1 MKTIQTAH
9 PQRVHCVNCTSKDAV
24 AQSLHPDFSWTSE
37 GLALE
42 HHSTI
47 LLICIM
53 FSCALS
59 NLQLDCFN
67 YLFVLLFY
75 FFLRNYIMRSH
86 GFN

>member
-1 MKTIQTAH
+1 M
-9 PQRVHCVNCTSKDAV
+9 NCTSKDAV
-24 AQSLHPDFSWTSE
+24 AESLHPDFSWTSE

-42 HHSTI
+42 HSTI

-53 FSCALS
+53 FSCALG

-75 FFLRNYIMRSH
+75 SSLRNYVMRSH
-86 GFN
+86 GFDWNVPWPGTR